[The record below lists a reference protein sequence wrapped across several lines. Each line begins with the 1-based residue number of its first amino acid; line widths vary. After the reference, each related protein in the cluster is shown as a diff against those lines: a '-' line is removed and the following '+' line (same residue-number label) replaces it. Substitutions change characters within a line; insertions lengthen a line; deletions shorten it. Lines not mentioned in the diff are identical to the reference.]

1 MRIALAQVNTF
12 VGDLEGNV
20 ARLAEAAARGAALG
34 AELVVLP
41 EMAVTGY
48 PPRDLL
54 CDDGF
59 VAAALDATEDLARRV
74 GGMPP
79 VLVGTIARASHRP
92 PRHPGLHDVAALLEG
107 GSVRTRVAKRLL
119 PPYDVFHEPRWFLPA
134 GPQAPV
140 EVAARRLGVLVCED
154 FWDAGYDVHPPD
166 DLRAAGAE
174 ILVCLSASPFRKGV
188 LEERL
193 AHARQAGA
201 PTVYVNAVGGQDEL
215 VFDGRSFATDARG
228 RLLARLASFE
238 EDVAV
243 VDVEAPAAA
252 AIPNEHDLDV
262 LHRALVCGIR
272 DFADKNRL
280 GRAFLGLS
288 GGVDSSVVARL
299 AADALGAARVT
310 CVALPSRYTDP
321 RSTEAARTLARAL
334 GIGFEVLSI
343 EALHAAAAAELV
355 RLLDAEP
362 AGRLAD
368 ENVQARLRML
378 VLMAFV
384 NRHGGFLLNTS
395 NKTELSLGYSTLY
408 GDMSGALS
416 PLGDVTKPEVYALA
430 RHLGGFPSFVLERA
444 PSAELRP
451 GQVDPFDY
459 DVVAPRVEELVLG
472 HRSDAALRR
481 SEHKRWQMGVVLKV
495 SRTAFG
501 TGRMVPITRR

>member
-1 MRIALAQVNTF
+1 
-12 VGDLEGNV
+12 VG
-20 ARLAEAAARGAALG
+20 G
-34 AELVVLP
+34 AELVVFP

-48 PPRDLL
+48 PPRDIL

-59 VAAALDATEDLARRV
+59 VAAALRATDDLAARCASL
-74 GGMPP
+74 PP
-79 VLVGTIARASHRP
+79 ALVGTIARAPLRP

-107 GSVRTRVAKRLL
+107 GRVRTRIAKRLL
-119 PPYDVFHEPRWFLPA
+119 PAYDVFHEPRWFLPA
-134 GPQAPV
+134 GPQAPI
-140 EVAARRLGVLVCED
+140 EVAGRRVGVLICED
-154 FWDAGYDVHPPD
+154 FWDAGWNVHPPD
-166 DLRAAGAE
+166 ELRAAGAE
-174 ILVCLSASPFRKGV
+174 LLVCLSASPFRKGV
-188 LEERL
+188 LAERL
-193 AHARQAGA
+193 AHARQAGVPA
-201 PTVYVNAVGGQDEL
+201 VYVNAVGGQDEL
-215 VFDGRSFATDARG
+215 VFDGRSFVTDAAG
-228 RLLARLASFE
+228 RLVVRLAGFA

-243 VDVEAPAAA
+243 VDLDAPGQPVED
-252 AIPNEHDLDV
+252 EDDLDV
-262 LHRALVCGIR
+262 LHRALVLGIA
-272 DFADKNRL
+272 DFARKNGL

-288 GGVDSSVVARL
+288 GGIDSALAARL
-299 AADALGAARVT
+299 ATDALGPERVT
-310 CVALPSRYTDP
+310 GVALPSRHSDP
-321 RSTEAARTLARAL
+321 RSTDSARDLAGAL
-334 GIGFEVLSI
+334 GIGFEVLPL
-343 EALHAAAAAELV
+343 EPLHAAAERSLAA
-355 RLLDAEP
+355 LLDEEP

-384 NRHGGFLLNTS
+384 NRRGGFLLNTS

-430 RHLGGFPSFVLERA
+430 RHLGGFPEFVLERP

-459 DVVAPRVEELVLG
+459 PAIGPHMEELVLA

-501 TGRMVPITRR
+501 SGRMLPITRR